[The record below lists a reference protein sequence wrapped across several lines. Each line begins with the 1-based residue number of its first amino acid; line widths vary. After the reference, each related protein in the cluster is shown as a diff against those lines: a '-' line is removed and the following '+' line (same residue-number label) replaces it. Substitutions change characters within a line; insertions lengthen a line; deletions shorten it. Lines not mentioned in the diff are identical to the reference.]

1 MNATEEMLAGYA
13 DPDFSHPDTD
23 PDPTFL
29 NTSYVI
35 SDAKLFIRI
44 ISLC

>member
-1 MNATEEMLAGYA
+1 MNATEEIFAGYA
-13 DPDFSHPDTD
+13 DPDFSHSDTD

-29 NTSYVI
+29 NTSYAKN
-35 SDAKLFIRI
+35 DADLFIRI